1 MLQKMKGLLRLAS
14 VSTSHRHIEQTLG
27 HSYDDQ
33 NIMHTT
39 YKYWKRVLWNFN
51 MINSTNTIR
60 VFFETS
66 LQLTPTN

>member
-1 MLQKMKGLLRLAS
+1 MLKKMKGLLRLAS
-14 VSTSHRHIEQTLG
+14 VSTLHRRTEQNLG
-27 HSYDDQ
+27 NSYDDQ

-60 VFFETS
+60 AFFETS
-66 LQLTPTN
+66 L